1 VGTAYHV
8 TRDSQWKAYVDL
20 LRPVAPKIFTLFFPM
35 IKPFISQQ
43 TIRNFRIFGTDRA
56 QWTAALLDEIDPSQL
71 PVHYGGTL
79 ADPDGNPMYLS
90 KICMGGEVPRSY
102 YLTKKPQP
110 SDNMES
116 VVVSRG
122 SKKKLEFNIQ
132 ETNSVLKWE
141 FFSEDGD
148 IGFHIYYVDGD
159 EKVDVIP
166 WSRVDCHV
174 VQEEGR
180 VACSRLTSY
189 VIEFDNSFSYLR
201 SKKIWYAIDVEL
213 PAT

>member
-1 VGTAYHV
+1 MGLVGTAYHV

-90 KICMGGEVPRSY
+90 KVSPPDEQHVGSLLIRRNSARFVWAEKYPA
-102 YLTKKPQP
+102 LT
-110 SDNMES
+110 
-116 VVVSRG
+116 
-122 SKKKLEFNIQ
+122 
-132 ETNSVLKWE
+132 T
-141 FFSEDGD
+141 
-148 IGFHIYYVDGD
+148 
-159 EKVDVIP
+159 
-166 WSRVDCHV
+166 
-174 VQEEGR
+174 
-180 VACSRLTSY
+180 
-189 VIEFDNSFSYLR
+189 
-201 SKKIWYAIDVEL
+201 
-213 PAT
+213 